1 MTDRDLHL
9 SAKHCN
15 EAFPFHLILDE
26 HLCIMQISA
35 KFLKFIPKL
44 KPGQNFQDVLI
55 NEDDM
60 ALLTYDEINSR
71 VDKGYVFRTKDTK
84 GPRFRIGFYETS
96 DANLLLVATPIIT
109 NSRDILGASLSFDD
123 FAPHDTILEHISVVQ
138 TKDSMFKDMR
148 AFADRL
154 EMLIEERTAELNK
167 SQKVL
172 SEAQRIGGLGSW
184 DLNVHTGEAHW
195 SDQRFRMFGYEPDEI
210 EASFEN
216 LKKSLHPD
224 DLDRVVSEVLHAG
237 RTKEKLDTQFR
248 IIRPNGEQRIIR
260 SIGETIGDDD
270 FMSGTVRDITERKQA
285 EDKILLAMQNA
296 ERANHAKSNM
306 LANMSHE
313 LRTPLNAIIGFS
325 STMIAETFGPLN
337 NDKYREYLDDINQ
350 SGIHLLDLINDILD
364 LSAIEADAVELQEEN
379 ISTSELI
386 EITMRLIKPRAN
398 DGHVTLTSSI
408 AHDIPML
415 FADERRV
422 KQILLNLLSNA
433 VKFTPEDGVVSVN
446 AHMNGAGSLA
456 ITVKDTGVGMDE
468 GEVKH
473 AMSKFG
479 QLDTDLDRK
488 HEGTGLGLPLTKGL
502 MELHDGT
509 LIIQSEKGLGTTI
522 TVTFPKARVIHT
534 I

>member
-216 LKKSLHPD
+216 LKKAS
-224 DLDRVVSEVLHAG
+224 
-237 RTKEKLDTQFR
+237 TQM
-248 IIRPNGEQRIIR
+248 ILIGSYLR
-260 SIGETIGDDD
+260 SCTLAAPKKNLILNFASFVPTGNNA
-270 FMSGTVRDITERKQA
+270 SYVRSVKP
-285 EDKILLAMQNA
+285 
-296 ERANHAKSNM
+296 SV
-306 LANMSHE
+306 
-313 LRTPLNAIIGFS
+313 
-325 STMIAETFGPLN
+325 TM
-337 NDKYREYLDDINQ
+337 
-350 SGIHLLDLINDILD
+350 
-364 LSAIEADAVELQEEN
+364 
-379 ISTSELI
+379 
-386 EITMRLIKPRAN
+386 
-398 DGHVTLTSSI
+398 TLC
-408 AHDIPML
+408 PV
-415 FADERRV
+415 R
-422 KQILLNLLSNA
+422 
-433 VKFTPEDGVVSVN
+433 
-446 AHMNGAGSLA
+446 
-456 ITVKDTGVGMDE
+456 
-468 GEVKH
+468 
-473 AMSKFG
+473 
-479 QLDTDLDRK
+479 
-488 HEGTGLGLPLTKGL
+488 
-502 MELHDGT
+502 
-509 LIIQSEKGLGTTI
+509 
-522 TVTFPKARVIHT
+522 
-534 I
+534 